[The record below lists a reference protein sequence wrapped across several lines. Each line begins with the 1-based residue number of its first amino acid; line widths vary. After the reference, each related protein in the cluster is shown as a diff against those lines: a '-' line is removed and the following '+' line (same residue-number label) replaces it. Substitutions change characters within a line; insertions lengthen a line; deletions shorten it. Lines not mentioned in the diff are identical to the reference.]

1 METVVMEKPGIPSG
15 KRMDAHRDEACMEL
29 ALAQAKTALVK
40 GEFPVGC
47 VIVQDGRVM
56 ARGCRN
62 GTIPDRERRTIISE
76 VDHAEIRALRHLETC
91 PHPVDPGKCVLYAT
105 MEPCLM
111 CFGAIILSGIKTVV
125 YAFEDPMG
133 GGTTCDLTTLAPLYR
148 NSRIRI
154 KKGVCRQKSL
164 DLFYDFF
171 NKKDNRYWKD
181 SFLEQY
187 VRDQKQSGMD
197 QVKRVL

>member
-1 METVVMEKPGIPSG
+1 MVA
-15 KRMDAHRDEACMEL
+15 DRDETYMLL
-29 ALAQAKTALVK
+29 ALNQAAAALEQ

-56 ARGCRN
+56 SRGGRS
-62 GTIPDRERRTIISE
+62 GTVLEADRRVMISE
-76 VDHAEIRALRHLETC
+76 VDHAEIRALRQLESC
-91 PHPVDPGKCVLYAT
+91 PHPVVPEKCVLYCT

-111 CFGAIILSGIKTVV
+111 CFGAIILSGIQTVV

-133 GGTTCDLTTLAPLYR
+133 GGTACDLSSLPRLYG
-148 NSRIRI
+148 NARIRI
-154 KKGVCRQKSL
+154 KKGVCRRRSL

-171 NKKDNRYWKD
+171 NKKGNLYWKD

-187 VRDQKQSGMD
+187 VRDQKYAEI
-197 QVKRVL
+197 K

>member
-1 METVVMEKPGIPSG
+1 
-15 KRMDAHRDEACMEL
+15 MDDNRDDIYMGL
-29 ALAQAKTALVK
+29 ALAQAESALDH

-56 ARGCRN
+56 SRGARS
-62 GTIPDRERRTIISE
+62 GTVPETGLRAVISE
-76 VDHAEIRALRHLETC
+76 VDHAEIRALKNLETS
-91 PHPVDPGKCVLYAT
+91 PRPVMPEKCVLYST

-111 CFGAIILSGIKTVV
+111 CFGAIILSGIQTVV

-133 GGTTCDLTTLAPLYR
+133 GGTGCDLSSLPLLYR
-148 NSRIRI
+148 NARIRI
-154 KKGVCRQKSL
+154 KKGVCRRKSL

-171 NKKDNRYWKD
+171 NKKDNLYWKD

-187 VRDQKQSGMD
+187 VRGQKQLKK
-197 QVKRVL
+197 VK